1 MTESKAVTVL
11 SLALDA
17 LSAKVVVLL
26 AMVMSFGLF
35 AWAMAVG
42 TWLSVATAAIFSV
55 LVFLPILWRAHGSS
69 TQ

>member
-17 LSAKVVVLL
+17 LSAKVVVLI
-26 AMVMSFGLF
+26 AMAMAFGLF

-42 TWLSVATAAIFSV
+42 SVIAVITAAVFSV
-55 LVFLPILWRAHGSS
+55 LVFLPILWRAHGNP